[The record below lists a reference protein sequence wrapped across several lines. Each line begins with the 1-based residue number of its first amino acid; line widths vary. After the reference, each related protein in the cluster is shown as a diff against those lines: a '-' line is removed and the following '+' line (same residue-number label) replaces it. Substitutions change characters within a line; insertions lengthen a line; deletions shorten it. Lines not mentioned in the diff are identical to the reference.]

1 MSIEN
6 IKQIQEIYANSH
18 NRRGLIKALKE
29 AGVYGAIIV
38 DNGHHGYGFLNGEIR
53 DFDSNE
59 IPYRDRLNNDSVEVN
74 ENGKKIIVMPI
85 IGVYGLAAV
94 LYLAKGTAKGTA
106 NAAKHAL
113 ILYDEFRSVQERDPK
128 FPIAFNKNYLLRF
141 DPRNRPYGFLMVD
154 LDHFKQINDQY
165 GHEAGDEVL
174 NQFVKLIYK
183 ILPLGAFLARYG
195 GEEFAVVVPDTQI
208 RELYNLADRINRI
221 MRNLTVVYEGREIKV
236 TVSIGG
242 GVYSPRKTIESALKD
257 ADEKLYESKNSGRNR
272 ATINTTIK

>member
-18 NRRGLIKALKE
+18 NRRGLIEALKE

>member
-18 NRRGLIKALKE
+18 NRRGLIEALKE

-53 DFDSNE
+53 DFDS

-74 ENGKKIIVMPI
+74 ENGEKIIAIPI

-94 LYLAKGTAKGTA
+94 LYLAE
-106 NAAKHAL
+106 NAAEDIAKAAENSL
-113 ILYDEFRSVQERDPK
+113 RLYDEFRSVQERDPK

-174 NQFVKLIYK
+174 NKFVELIYK
-183 ILPLGAFLARYG
+183 ILPPGAFLARYG
-195 GEEFAVVVPDTQI
+195 GEEFAIVVPDTQI

-242 GVYSPRKTIESALKD
+242 GVYSHQTTIKSGLKD
-257 ADEKLYESKNSGRNR
+257 ADEKLYESKNSGRDKS
-272 ATINTTIK
+272 TINTTIK